1 MLGLPLLL
9 ASVLCLPDPSQGRSG
24 VYVAP
29 GAEAQSWAINSNRT
43 VIWQGQQYVPLG
55 AVLPGSPVEIAQAAA
70 SGIKDVAVEL
80 PAGGMGWEAA
90 FQSLEAGGLRYM
102 LTLSS
107 LAPGPYG
114 VAVEPQGYR
123 FTGITNDRHI
133 EFTVPGAGRALAFL
147 VTQRD
152 GAVQERY
159 SVATPEGRFSLDVKP
174 RTELEHVLIVY
185 PVLQSHKLIDCWD
198 RFDEH
203 RDELLQSLRSH
214 PPGPGLRGIV
224 NPLGRVIRMR
234 AQRTF
239 VPTSGFFR
247 MELRAYLELR
257 YRTVETVQRAWSMS
271 ASGLSSFEDLAKLVP
286 LWSGSR
292 GLSLLLDPDSGKT
305 YPCESRRSAIWDDL
319 ETVINDAMVK
329 RFSRLTQAIKKV
341 CNVPVIQDWEGWA
354 SPYES
359 GRVAMDGLGARV
371 DGLSPSLIAASAGP
385 VASSTSR
392 WSESG
397 LMVATEVGGL
407 GSAPDT
413 NSLLG
418 AVEDLLSLGFR
429 GFYFRASGRSVLEAI
444 VQIAERV
451 QSDTS
456 LSLRTFQA
464 LYYPESAAYP
474 AVTMKLPGG
483 YWWLPSPAPGDRI
496 DLGRSF
502 FAYRFA
508 EPGNEF
514 VALWTRG
521 PAGRIKLRFLDSKNL
536 TFQTVDGTDPNPKNV
551 RGGVEV
557 NVGPLPLVIRGTQ
570 EIPIPEPAYQEAVA
584 RFDALLLA
592 AEERRIDDTEFRF
605 LFRDALN
612 GFERNPG
619 GSFGIMRQQVI
630 ALGSRLGGWNWIE
643 AENVRDTS
651 FSEIVE
657 APGTS
662 GRGAL
667 SLSTPFDNRGE
678 RYFAEYSFLPRS
690 NADLEVWIA
699 ARIEPIYRKAVT
711 LEIGG
716 QILRIQGDPISY
728 YGRQFGWYRLGL
740 TRLESGQT
748 KLTLWVD
755 GLEGIDVQIDA
766 IVLYPGQFSP
776 IGPMP
781 PDFVVGP
788 SLLSVR

>member
-1 MLGLPLLL
+1 
-9 ASVLCLPDPSQGRSG
+9 
-24 VYVAP
+24 
-29 GAEAQSWAINSNRT
+29 
-43 VIWQGQQYVPLG
+43 
-55 AVLPGSPVEIAQAAA
+55 
-70 SGIKDVAVEL
+70 
-80 PAGGMGWEAA
+80 
-90 FQSLEAGGLRYM
+90 M

-133 EFTVPGAGRALAFL
+133 EFTVPGADRALAFL

-397 LMVATEVGGL
+397 LMVATEVDGL

-418 AVEDLLSLGFR
+418 AVVGYLLGHYAYEVVKPGLAALGWLARIDAEVAELR
-429 GFYFRASGRSVLEAI
+429 GIVAHSPWRAFWLLVLAGFTPIPLKIFTWASGI
-444 VQIAERV
+444 VGVPMLPFLAAMLVGRGKRVYLLALVIRLGGERAER
-451 QSDTS
+451 
-456 LSLRTFQA
+456 A
-464 LYYPESAAYP
+464 LHRWIEHLGWAAMVLF
-474 AVTMKLPGG
+474 AALVS
-483 YWWLPSPAPGDRI
+483 WL
-496 DLGRSF
+496 L
-502 FAYRFA
+502 
-508 EPGNEF
+508 
-514 VALWTRG
+514 LRG
-521 PAGRIKLRFLDSKNL
+521 PA
-536 TFQTVDGTDPNPKNV
+536 
-551 RGGVEV
+551 
-557 NVGPLPLVIRGTQ
+557 
-570 EIPIPEPAYQEAVA
+570 A
-584 RFDALLLA
+584 
-592 AEERRIDDTEFRF
+592 
-605 LFRDALN
+605 
-612 GFERNPG
+612 
-619 GSFGIMRQQVI
+619 
-630 ALGSRLGGWNWIE
+630 
-643 AENVRDTS
+643 
-651 FSEIVE
+651 
-657 APGTS
+657 
-662 GRGAL
+662 
-667 SLSTPFDNRGE
+667 
-678 RYFAEYSFLPRS
+678 
-690 NADLEVWIA
+690 
-699 ARIEPIYRKAVT
+699 
-711 LEIGG
+711 
-716 QILRIQGDPISY
+716 
-728 YGRQFGWYRLGL
+728 
-740 TRLESGQT
+740 
-748 KLTLWVD
+748 
-755 GLEGIDVQIDA
+755 
-766 IVLYPGQFSP
+766 
-776 IGPMP
+776 
-781 PDFVVGP
+781 
-788 SLLSVR
+788 